1 MRDRDREKCLSISV
15 QSIPAEGLNGDVAV
29 QAANNVMSDKKV
41 VDSLIIFFKPM
52 RFVTGSRFFSLA

>member
-1 MRDRDREKCLSISV
+1 MRDRDREKSLSISV

-41 VDSLIIFFKPM
+41 VDSLIIFL
-52 RFVTGSRFFSLA
+52 SQCDLSLALGSFP